1 LIIDRAAIEAEY
13 SKKLSSLS
21 YRIAALSTGSG
32 VATGSNGNSAG
43 EEGRGKAVVTRK
55 LFSGVVL
62 PQLLPM
68 QRGRTTTTGSS
79 SSFANNEELVSS
91 DAAAVTTTRSD
102 IYKTKSHTA
111 THSQAKSSVDEHQQQ
126 QQSQDS
132 GSAAASGEDEDGAAP
147 LDDAARFF
155 FGSYANVCERT
166 AGRVLDYS
174 YSLSQSQLVIG
185 DIDSMLAYATSTL
198 KDARMAFRK
207 NR

>member
-32 VATGSNGNSAG
+32 VATGSNGNSTG

-62 PQLLPM
+62 PQLLPI
-68 QRGRTTTTGSS
+68 QRGRTTTTGSSS

-91 DAAAVTTTRSD
+91 DAVTTTRSD

-126 QQSQDS
+126 QQQSQDS

-147 LDDAARFF
+147 LDDAARLF